1 MSSDE
6 TVEET
11 NGDSFGKVKQ
21 RFKDRSQKVV
31 QTKAIMSKKAVQTKE
46 MLSKQAVKIA
56 KQAEE
61 HERFINKVT
70 HLLGVLGFGGFC
82 FLLGARP
89 HDIHYVYCLFYII
102 FVPLRWIYYRF
113 KKWHYYLLV
122 KSSEELLSSRWLSRM
137 LNVGLPFSLFL
148 PRPREEHLYLC
159 NLKYLPAM
167 FTLLKFLPC
176 PRKMTS
182 EKSEMYALVCQ
193 DFCYYANTIFLV
205 DPLMYP
211 KNEKLFMVCFS
222 FAEGPLAWALIV
234 WRCSLVFNSVDK
246 IVSVLIHLLPESFAA
261 MHPEGSSRRASW
273 PYVEDKSYLL
283 TWLFLIPLGAYT
295 LWQVLYFLIVNVLR
309 RQRLVR
315 DPEVMTSYRELSK
328 KAQKANNIWWRLS
341 GLLGDQNRMFMY
353 IAFQAI
359 FTVATMAL
367 TVPIFLSYKLHVIF
381 QILKISAA
389 IWNGGSFL
397 LEVMPKQVILKEK
410 KKAEIQPAQPQR
422 PQDQSLVLM
431 ENSIETNRSTEAS

>member
-1 MSSDE
+1 MLSDE

-82 FLLGARP
+82 FLLGANKYNRP

-113 KKWHYYLLV
+113 KKWHYYLL
-122 KSSEELLSSRWLSRM
+122 
-137 LNVGLPFSLFL
+137 
-148 PRPREEHLYLC
+148 
-159 NLKYLPAM
+159 
-167 FTLLKFLPC
+167 
-176 PRKMTS
+176 
-182 EKSEMYALVCQ
+182 
-193 DFCYYANTIFLV
+193 
-205 DPLMYP
+205 
-211 KNEKLFMVCFS
+211 
-222 FAEGPLAWALIV
+222 GPLVWALIV

-246 IVSVLIHLLPESFAA
+246 IVSVLIHLLPGLVFFTIRWWNPESFAA

-283 TWLFLIPLGAYT
+283 TWLFLVPLGAYT

>member
-1 MSSDE
+1 MLSDE

-82 FLLGARP
+82 FLLGAN
-89 HDIHYVYCLFYII
+89 
-102 FVPLRWIYYRF
+102 
-113 KKWHYYLLV
+113 K
-122 KSSEELLSSRWLSRM
+122 
-137 LNVGLPFSLFL
+137 
-148 PRPREEHLYLC
+148 
-159 NLKYLPAM
+159 
-167 FTLLKFLPC
+167 
-176 PRKMTS
+176 KMTS
-182 EKSEMYALVCQ
+182 EKSDMYALVCQ

-205 DPLMYP
+205 DLLMYP

-222 FAEGPLAWALIV
+222 FAEGPLVWALIV

-246 IVSVLIHLLPESFAA
+246 IVSVLIHLLPGLVFFTIRWWNPESFAA

-283 TWLFLIPLGAYT
+283 TWLFLVPLGAYT